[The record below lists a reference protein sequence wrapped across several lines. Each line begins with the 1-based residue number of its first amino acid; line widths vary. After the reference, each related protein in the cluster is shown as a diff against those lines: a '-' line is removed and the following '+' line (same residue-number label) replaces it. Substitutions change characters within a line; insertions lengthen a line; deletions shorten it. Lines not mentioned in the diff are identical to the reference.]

1 MKLASSSDGI
11 IEYQS
16 THFNSQMRGNLI
28 VAKYKGQLFRIIL
41 SPDGKSVVPSS
52 NPAIGLGGDDSLDIA
67 LAPDGTIIDARFKQN
82 VLYYYEPIEPPSSAL
97 TIYSV
102 FPRRGG
108 LAGGTQLSIY
118 GANFAGALTVTIGG
132 KNCSGVDL
140 VSPKKITCTIPLGN
154 LGAADVTVTGGAGT
168 YTMTKA
174 YRYITGTPENPA
186 C

>member
-1 MKLASSSDGI
+1 MKLSSSTDGI

-28 VAKYKGQLFRIIL
+28 VAKYGGQLSRIIL
-41 SPDGKSVVPSS
+41 SPDGKSVIPSS
-52 NPAIGLGGDDSLDIA
+52 DPAIGLGGTSSLDIT
-67 LAPDGTIIDARFKQN
+67 LAPDGTIISARFKQN
-82 VLYYYEPIEPPSSAL
+82 DLYYYEPIEPPSSAL

-108 LAGGTQLSIY
+108 LAGGSKLSIY
-118 GANFAGALTVTIGG
+118 GANFTGALSVTIGG
-132 KNCSGVDL
+132 KNCSGVVV
-140 VSPKKITCTIPLGN
+140 VSSKKITCTIPLGG

-168 YTMTKA
+168 STMTKA

>member
-1 MKLASSSDGI
+1 MKLDSSTDGI

-28 VAKYKGQLFRIIL
+28 VAKYKGALSRIIL
-41 SPDGKSVVPSS
+41 SADGKSVIPSS
-52 NPAIGLGGDDSLDIA
+52 NPAIGLGGDETLDIA
-67 LAPDGTIIDARFKQN
+67 LAPDGTIISARFTQN
-82 VLYYYEPIEPPSSAL
+82 DLEYYEPIEPASSDL

-108 LAGGTQLSIY
+108 LAGGSKLSIY
-118 GANFAGALTVTIGG
+118 GVNFAGALTVTIGG
-132 KNCSGVDL
+132 KNCSGVAV
-140 VSPKKITCTIPLGN
+140 VSSKKITCNIPLGN

-168 YTMTKA
+168 DTMTKA
-174 YRYITGTPENPA
+174 YRYITGTPKNPA